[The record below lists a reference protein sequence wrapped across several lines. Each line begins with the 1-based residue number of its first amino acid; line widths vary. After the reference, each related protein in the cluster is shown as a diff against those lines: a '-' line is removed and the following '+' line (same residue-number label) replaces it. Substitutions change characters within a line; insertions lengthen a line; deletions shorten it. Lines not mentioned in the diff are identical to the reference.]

1 VPIAARRIATSS
13 RIDVATAGPRTG
25 HYWPV
30 DGPLLARGRATPA
43 TTRAERALPHAPETG
58 VAVACL
64 YARAVK
70 FNPDDLVEYVSH
82 TAARGVFRVRFR
94 DGTETQV
101 RAKTASEAKSLAAK
115 TKGNRRLS
123 PASGGGLTQPKPDK
137 PE

>member
-1 VPIAARRIATSS
+1 MPRWSADAALS
-13 RIDVATAGPRTG
+13 
-25 HYWPV
+25 
-30 DGPLLARGRATPA
+30 
-43 TTRAERALPHAPETG
+43 
-58 VAVACL
+58 

-82 TAARGVFRVRFR
+82 TATRGVFRVRFR
-94 DGTETQV
+94 DGTEAQV

-123 PASGGGLTQPKPDK
+123 PASGGGLTQTKPDK